1 MSASGS
7 TETLSSQST
16 AEHFSSASSLT
27 GISFSSS
34 NDAFGICD
42 KIKDGRASTA
52 MKDKAADMPTNSSN
66 VERQS
71 ASLEDA
77 LECAASSV
85 SPRIKGCQLSSH
97 ILAKAEALEDNQLAR
112 MESTELLLEGNQGNL
127 IKGMLVK
134 DMEVPSKQY
143 QKSLEASGETSFCSN
158 TRIICFDAIEKPR
171 ESIEQ
176 NSGTTGKNDENHIR
190 KLQAALQKETKSKD
204 QLKQR
209 LLSLENELNSAVNNS
224 DYWFSQCVK
233 KREKIEE
240 LLSNAR
246 DMNSSN
252 FELRQEINIKSRTI
266 YEKDQEIQRLTE
278 SKTETEILLQE
289 VRENLFKSNEEKDCF
304 KTFIGKCN
312 QEKLRTAQSSQLIQ
326 LKALKPI
333 TLYEKALESHMS
345 RKNNEKDN
353 FTASDKI
360 SSCNE
365 KVLSSEVKNSKY
377 HFGPMNTHNV
387 VSRSPNTGNA
397 SVCGNNTIRKPS
409 IRDECGRKEISGA
422 PLSSEPCLL
431 RDSPILNDPEK
442 TRRAITDWL
451 SKVIGQAKAKLSRER
466 KSDSFSEET
475 NTDGSLKRV
484 VNEKEDARS
493 SLREVINSFKEKISK
508 DVPRLPKKS
517 KKNMPNHLTVPITGE
532 QDVRQKTQTSKE
544 SALKGCYGWSRH
556 DTKVDNGPFAF
567 MPIDKRDDSL
577 VNLAADVSIDTFHSM
592 EPFADVFLADFEATD
607 VLLADS
613 IDSVEPFCEVLI
625 PWQNSAEDAGIKQTM
640 EAFKPSITTAKR
652 RPDKKARHG
661 KFLLAIGSESI
672 TLEEKKATAQ
682 TAGTIQ

>member
-1 MSASGS
+1 
-7 TETLSSQST
+7 
-16 AEHFSSASSLT
+16 
-27 GISFSSS
+27 
-34 NDAFGICD
+34 
-42 KIKDGRASTA
+42 
-52 MKDKAADMPTNSSN
+52 MKDRAADMPTNSSN
-66 VERQS
+66 VERSS

-77 LECAASSV
+77 LECAASIV
-85 SPRIKGCQLSSH
+85 SPRIKGCQPSSH
-97 ILAKAEALEDNQLAR
+97 VLAKAEALDDNQFAR
-112 MESTELLLEGNQGNL
+112 MESTELLLDDNQGNL
-127 IKGMLVK
+127 IKGMLVN
-134 DMEVPSKQY
+134 DMEVSRKQY
-143 QKSLEASGETSFCSN
+143 LKSLEASEETSFSSN
-158 TRIICFDAIEKPR
+158 TRINCFDAMEKPL

-190 KLQAALQKETKSKD
+190 KLQAALQEETKSKD
-204 QLKQR
+204 LLKQR

-278 SKTETEILLQE
+278 SKTETEILLQD
-289 VRENLFKSNEEKDCF
+289 VKENLFKSNEEKERLKMC
-304 KTFIGKCN
+304 IGKCN
-312 QEKLRTAQSSQLIQ
+312 EEKLRTAQTNQLLQ
-326 LKALKPI
+326 VKALKPI

-345 RKNNEKDN
+345 RKNNEKEN
-353 FTASDKI
+353 FAASDKI

-365 KVLSSEVKNSKY
+365 KVLPSEVKTFKY
-377 HFGPMNTHNV
+377 HFGPMSTHNV
-387 VSRSPNTGNA
+387 VTRSPNTGNA
-397 SVCGNNTIRKPS
+397 SVCGNNVISKSS
-409 IRDECGRKEISGA
+409 IRDEYGRKEIFGE

-442 TRRAITDWL
+442 TKKAIRDWL

-484 VNEKEDARS
+484 VNENEDARS
-493 SLREVINSFKEKISK
+493 SLREVITSFKEKISK

-517 KKNMPNHLTVPITGE
+517 KKNMPSNSTVPITGE
-532 QDVRQKTQTSKE
+532 QDRLKTQRSKE
-544 SALKGCYGWSRH
+544 SALKGCYDWSRH
-556 DTKVDNGPFAF
+556 VTKVDNSPFAF
-567 MPIDKRDDSL
+567 IPIDKRDDSL
-577 VNLAADVSIDTFHSM
+577 VNLAADASTDTFHSM

-607 VLLADS
+607 VLLPDS

-625 PWQNSAEDAGIKQTM
+625 PWQNSEDAGIKQKM
-640 EAFKPSITTAKR
+640 EAVKRSITIAKQ
-652 RPDKKARHG
+652 RPDKKARLG
-661 KFLLAIGSESI
+661 KFLLSNGAESI
-672 TLEEKKATAQ
+672 TLEEKKATAH